1 MTIQFL
7 NRFANF
13 NHSDIVDGK
22 LYVDFDDLQIN
33 FEVQGDRIIAISGRN
48 AYGFNINDVVAGKE
62 AVILNE

>member
-22 LYVDFDDLQIN
+22 LYVDFDDIQVN
-33 FEVQGDRIIAISGRN
+33 FEVQGNDIVAVSGRN
-48 AYGFNINDVVAGKE
+48 AWGARIDDLICGKVAI
-62 AVILNE
+62 ILNE